1 VSGLLES
8 QDQRSQSKT
17 KSHEQDSQ
25 MTEQDISP
33 FKALDFIRDNAAEYA
48 QAKANVVYMT
58 EYRKTIKAMLMASSR
73 EKTESAKESYAYS
86 HEEYKAHLL
95 ALEQAVAKCER
106 LRWLMVAA
114 EAKIEV
120 WRSLESSAR
129 AEGRSTS

>member
-1 VSGLLES
+1 
-8 QDQRSQSKT
+8 
-17 KSHEQDSQ
+17 

-33 FKALDFIRDNAAEYA
+33 FKALDFIRDNAPIYA

-58 EYRKTIKAMLMASSR
+58 EYRKTIKATLMVSSK

-86 HEEYKAHLL
+86 HEDYKAHLL
-95 ALEQAVAKCER
+95 ALQQAVAEAER

-114 EAKIEV
+114 EAKIEC

-129 AEGRSTS
+129 AEGRSTT